1 MKITECRITS
11 KCPSFLQCKHGTT
24 GRGPRFTAEI
34 KWKAKKKFNR
44 FFFFKTF
51 FFREHAL
58 FLTHGSHRIEWEHSS
73 TTNLVVAENWSRQ
86 SLHCTQ
92 VKFFKK
98 HSSAV
103 AISNTTECEWRF
115 CVTWTVLWIPNSKC
129 SIRYQFCLKIFDIN
143 ILAFLWSSTAPPLFW
158 WFAFLQ
164 YFYLSLLISSVFWF
178 SYQCW
183 YELNTK
189 QTNMPNSIGKPN
201 TNACECSEMEYSSW
215 PSCRTL
221 LRKAFLR
228 TIVRENSRFHSIVFL
243 LLSFDF
249 VDC

>member
-1 MKITECRITS
+1 MPNHFEMAVFFAMQAWDYWSRATLYRWNQMKSEKKIQS
-11 KCPSFLQCKHGTT
+11 VFFLQ
-24 GRGPRFTAEI
+24 
-34 KWKAKKKFNR
+34 NL
-44 FFFFKTF
+44 

-58 FLTHGSHRIEWEHSS
+58 FLTHASHRIEWEHCS

-129 SIRYQFCLKIFDIN
+129 SIRYEFCLEIFDIN

-158 WFAFLQ
+158 WSAFLQ
-164 YFYLSLLISSVFWF
+164 YFYLSLLISSVFDDVDMSWI
-178 SYQCW
+178 
-183 YELNTK
+183 
-189 QTNMPNSIGKPN
+189 PNKLI
-201 TNACECSEMEYSSW
+201 
-215 PSCRTL
+215 CRTRL
-221 LRKAFLR
+221 ENRIRMLVNVQKWNIRLGRLVAHSFVKHFY
-228 TIVRENSRFHSIVFL
+228 VR
-243 LLSFDF
+243 
-249 VDC
+249 